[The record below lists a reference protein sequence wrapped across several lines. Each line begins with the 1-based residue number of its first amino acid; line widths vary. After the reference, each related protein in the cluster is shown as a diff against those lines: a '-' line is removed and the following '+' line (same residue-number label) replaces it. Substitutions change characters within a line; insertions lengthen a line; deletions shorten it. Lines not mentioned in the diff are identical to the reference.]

1 MIRLGLM
8 AALLVALTGCAAPAP
23 VAAERPAAPV
33 VSAERP
39 ATPVVSAVVPAPAAV
54 LIPRIGASSTLEP
67 LGLDPATGKLAVAP
81 ISEPEQA
88 TWYED
93 GVIPGQLG
101 PAVVAGHVN
110 GRVGGVS
117 VPGVFARLA
126 ELAPGDEV
134 FIERFDAPRLR
145 FEVYRVETHDKDEF
159 PTAEVYRDVN
169 AVELRL
175 ITCGGAFSAGS
186 YEDNVIVWARL
197 T

>member
-1 MIRLGLM
+1 MIRLGV
-8 AALLVALTGCAAPAP
+8 AVALLVALTGCATATPAP
-23 VAAERPAAPV
+23 DAPRASV
-33 VSAERP
+33 I
-39 ATPVVSAVVPAPAAV
+39 VPGPAAV
-54 LIPRIGASSTLEP
+54 LIPRIGASSTLVGY
-67 LGLDPATGKLAVAP
+67 GLEPATGQLAVAP
-81 ISEPEQA
+81 VSEPAQA
-88 TWYED
+88 SWYDE

-110 GRVGGVS
+110 GRVDGVS

-134 FIERFDAPRLR
+134 LIERFDAPLLR

-159 PTAEVYRDVN
+159 PTREVYRDVN

-197 T
+197 A

>member
-1 MIRLGLM
+1 MIRLALV

-23 VAAERPAAPV
+23 VAPERPAAPV
-33 VSAERP
+33 VSA
-39 ATPVVSAVVPAPAAV
+39 VVPAPVAV
-54 LIPRIGASSTLEP
+54 LIPRIGASSTLEGH
-67 LGLDPATGKLAVAP
+67 GLDPTTGKLVVAP
-81 ISEPEQA
+81 TSEPEQA
-88 TWYED
+88 TWYDD

-110 GRVGGVS
+110 GRVAGVS

-126 ELAPGDEV
+126 ELGPGDEV
-134 FIERFDAPRLR
+134 FIERSGAPRLR
-145 FEVYRVETHDKDEF
+145 FEVYRVETHDKDAF

-175 ITCGGAFSAGS
+175 ITCGGDFSAGS

-197 T
+197 A